1 MAIGIRVK
9 GERPYQPLDG
19 ERRFKGFNGSN
30 EHPAHRRGAEGDVQG
45 SMLHLGAL
53 TGSLLLDHQRR
64 TWGSALTA
72 VDTSNGKATNDGRGP
87 AVEDAPFLS
96 LKMAEEGKE
105 GTQAGAC
112 VLTTLREVSAR
123 AFLAHPRA
131 REVAV
136 LTILSPKGEDGIYNI
151 DPACVRYDVRYPFV
165 ELAAGGL
172 DAALSRAMGRGRPRK
187 GAILP
192 DTWASW
198 VKSTCA
204 DGRSAQLCF
213 RHPRTDDVSG
223 WQTGTLAEVR
233 ALALQLASRK

>member
-9 GERPYQPLDG
+9 GERRPYQPLDG

-64 TWGSALTA
+64 TWAGALTA
-72 VDTSNGKATNDGRGP
+72 VDTSAGKATNDGRGAP
-87 AVEDAPFLS
+87 VEDAPFLS

-136 LTILSPKGEDGIYNI
+136 LTILAPKDEDGIYLI
-151 DPACVRYDVRYPFV
+151 DPTCVHFHVGYPFV
-165 ELAAGGL
+165 ELATGL
-172 DAALSRAMGRGRPRK
+172 DAALSRATGRGRPRK
-187 GAILP
+187 GAVLP

-223 WQTGTLAEVR
+223 WQVGTLAEVR
-233 ALALQLASRK
+233 VLALQLASRK